1 MPGTR
6 LCVCGPGPLVPQK
19 QALPIRASPW
29 HGWPRDS
36 TMVLCAGSDQSLS
49 LVVAMFPRGFSVPPR
64 GHGLASPPPRLEL
77 IHTPARAVGAR
88 PDAVRFSIQN
98 PVVFLPHP
106 CAQKPSLTR
115 HLLSG
120 RSARTPTTA
129 SITILRRG
137 SSFLSPAVLRR
148 LIRSPFNTNKK
159 LSTRPAV
166 CEVRRLSIKRAHAAG
181 KTFICKGGEKDVSF
195 FVWRS
200 RVAEMEEGEGEM
212 SGDRST
218 PMPRRFDWIRLYIAG
233 VIWES
238 ARLQFFR
245 SNTVRPCILIIHH
258 SYFFETEMLLIN
270 YCSWRDHV
278 IM

>member
-1 MPGTR
+1 MRCQAHGCA
-6 LCVCGPGPLVPQK
+6 CVVLDPWFPKSRRSRFVLHHGMDGRAIPPWFC
-19 QALPIRASPW
+19 ALDR
-29 HGWPRDS
+29 
-36 TMVLCAGSDQSLS
+36 TSLS

-166 CEVRRLSIKRAHAAG
+166 CEVRRLAITRAHAAG
-181 KTFICKGGEKDVSF
+181 KTFICKGGGGRTSLSLSGAHASLK
-195 FVWRS
+195 WR
-200 RVAEMEEGEGEM
+200 RERGK
-212 SGDRST
+212 
-218 PMPRRFDWIRLYIAG
+218 
-233 VIWES
+233 
-238 ARLQFFR
+238 
-245 SNTVRPCILIIHH
+245 
-258 SYFFETEMLLIN
+258 
-270 YCSWRDHV
+270 
-278 IM
+278 

>member
-1 MPGTR
+1 MAWMAARFHHGFVRWIGPVSRWSLPCFREASAFLPVVTGTHTHG
-6 LCVCGPGPLVPQK
+6 CVL
-19 QALPIRASPW
+19 L
-29 HGWPRDS
+29 
-36 TMVLCAGSDQSLS
+36 
-49 LVVAMFPRGFSVPPR
+49 
-64 GHGLASPPPRLEL
+64 LASPPPRLEL

-166 CEVRRLSIKRAHAAG
+166 CEVRRLAITRARSWENLHLQR
-181 KTFICKGGEKDVSF
+181 GGKDVSF

-258 SYFFETEMLLIN
+258 SYFF
-270 YCSWRDHV
+270 
-278 IM
+278 